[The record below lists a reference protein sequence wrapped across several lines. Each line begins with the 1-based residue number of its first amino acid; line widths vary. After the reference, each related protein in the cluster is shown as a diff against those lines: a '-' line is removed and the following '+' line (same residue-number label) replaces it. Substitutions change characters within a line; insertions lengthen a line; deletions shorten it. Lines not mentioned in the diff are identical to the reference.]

1 MGIPAYPAL
10 ISGSHEIDPDVPS
23 PGQFDHVITIVP
35 KDGALL
41 WLDTTPEVGPY
52 RYLVS
57 NLRDKH
63 ALAVWKDKPPVLVST
78 PVALPYPSVQVFN
91 MEGKLSDAGTLE
103 ARADFS
109 ARGDIEYLL
118 RSGFRKVALPQWK
131 ELGQRISLSLGFG
144 GEVSE
149 VIASSPEKTD
159 EPFHF
164 SYKYV
169 RKDYGDWS
177 NRRILAPMP
186 ILTLLAP
193 TDDDMMPD
201 GPMYLGTPLDIE
213 CHGRIELPNG
223 YQPQVPEDIHLRFDF
238 AQYDATYQFRDG
250 KLIGE
255 RHLKSLLQEVPVGER
270 SDYKKFM
277 KAVADDYGS
286 FIPLFKGGTALAVA
300 KAQAPGQSTM
310 STLRNLPNS
319 SNDEANKLES
329 DAREAMQKND
339 MQGATSSLYRAVSVD
354 PKFTRAWVFLG
365 TMLFSQKQK
374 DAALDAFHRA
384 IASDPE
390 EPAIPKALGYGLM
403 SISQFEDAIPV
414 WQHFI
419 KAFPNDADGP
429 ANLGNCFRGLQRY
442 SDAAKAYEAALQVK
456 PNLPS
461 IRKDLGSVYLLAGE
475 RDKAGAAFE
484 QLADSDE
491 DGIYLNDV
499 AYEMANADLKL
510 PLALEYARKAVTGV
524 EKESQD
530 ITLSKLDMDDLRKA
544 RTLAAYWDTIGWVE
558 ERTSKLDEA
567 EQYLRAS
574 WSISQDGVVG
584 GHLCHLYRREH
595 KDELAIRM
603 CRMAIFRMP
612 TTDRMSLDQYGKEM
626 AAAQENL
633 DYLTHA
639 PGKPG
644 AGKSQAAT
652 AKNTGDA
659 SSFVVSEREFKMP
672 RFLPGT
678 ESAEFFV
685 LLASDGKG
693 KSFKVED
700 TKFISGSDKM
710 KLQGKQLKTIDFKIP
725 APSDVPSRF
734 VRRGILGCY
743 QYSGCSFMLL
753 DLDSVHSIE

>member
-1 MGIPAYPAL
+1 
-10 ISGSHEIDPDVPS
+10 
-23 PGQFDHVITIVP
+23 
-35 KDGALL
+35 
-41 WLDTTPEVGPY
+41 
-52 RYLVS
+52 
-57 NLRDKH
+57 
-63 ALAVWKDKPPVLVST
+63 
-78 PVALPYPSVQVFN
+78 
-91 MEGKLSDAGTLE
+91 
-103 ARADFS
+103 
-109 ARGDIEYLL
+109 
-118 RSGFRKVALPQWK
+118 
-131 ELGQRISLSLGFG
+131 
-144 GEVSE
+144 VSE

-169 RKDYGDWS
+169 RKDYGDWP

-193 TDDDMMPD
+193 TDDDMMPE

-223 YQPQVPEDIHLRFDF
+223 YRPQVPEDVHLKFDF
-238 AQYDATYQFRDG
+238 AQYDATYQFKDG

-270 SDYKKFM
+270 SDYKQFM
-277 KAVADDYGS
+277 KTVSDDYGS

-300 KAQAPGQSTM
+300 KAQAPGQGTM
-310 STLRNLPNS
+310 SALRNLPNS
-319 SNDEANKLES
+319 SNDEANKLETE
-329 DAREAMQKND
+329 ARKGMQKND
-339 MQGATSSLYRAVSVD
+339 IRGAMSSLYRAVSMD
-354 PKFTRAWVFLG
+354 PKFTRAWVVLG
-365 TMLFSQKQK
+365 TVLFSQKQK
-374 DAALDAFHRA
+374 DAAIDAFQR
-384 IASDPE
+384 S
-390 EPAIPKALGYGLM
+390 Y
-403 SISQFEDAIPV
+403 
-414 WQHFI
+414 
-419 KAFPNDADGP
+419 
-429 ANLGNCFRGLQRY
+429 CFRSRRTRDSQGPGLRPYVDFAIRGCHSGLAGLYQSTSERRRWPCE
-442 SDAAKAYEAALQVK
+442 SGQLFSRAAAIFRGGQGLRSRLGGETQSA
-456 PNLPS
+456 S

-475 RDKAGAAFE
+475 RDKAAAAFE
-484 QLADSDE
+484 QLVDGDE
-491 DGIYLNDV
+491 DGIYLNDI

-510 PLALEYARKAVTGV
+510 PLALEYARKAVTRV

-530 ITLSKLDMDDLRKA
+530 IALSKLDMDDLRKA

-639 PGKPG
+639 S
-644 AGKSQAAT
+644 GKSGAAKSQSAT

-659 SSFVVSEREFKMP
+659 SSFVISEREFKMP

-685 LLASDGKG
+685 LLASDGKS
-693 KSFKVED
+693 KSFKIED

-710 KLQGKQLKTIDFKIP
+710 KIQGKQLKTIDFKIP
-725 APSDVPSRF
+725 APSNVPSRF

-753 DLDSVHSIE
+753 DPDSVHSLE